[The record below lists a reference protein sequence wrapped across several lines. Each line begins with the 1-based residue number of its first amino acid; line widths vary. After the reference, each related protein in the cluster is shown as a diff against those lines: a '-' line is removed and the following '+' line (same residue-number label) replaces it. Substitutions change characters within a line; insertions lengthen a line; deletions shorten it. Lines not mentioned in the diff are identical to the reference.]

1 MKNDVYNLFMNPP
14 QKYGEVAFYW
24 WLGDKLT
31 KERLLWQLDRLQ
43 DMDICGLQV
52 NYAHSDQGGNT
63 YGLTYQSDPALFSE
77 DWWSLFHWFMSE
89 AKNRGMAV
97 SLSDYTLGTPGQG
110 WYVDEVLNKYPESCG
125 ATLFREKQTLSH
137 GQNFKYEISN
147 NILSIIA
154 YRVDL
159 GNLVF
164 ESQEDLLQ
172 YSQKGI
178 INYKVPEGEW
188 NIIVVGYNK
197 KIDSMDPM
205 NLLTGKGV
213 IEFFFERFEKKNPGE
228 GGKGLNYFFSDELNF
243 NIRGNL
249 WNDNFAEEF
258 LIRKGYDILPLLPA
272 LFDDIGYITQKVRLD
287 YYDVIVLLE
296 ELAYFKPVYD
306 WHEARGMIY
315 GCDHGGRGRDVTEF
329 GDYFRTMKWNQGP
342 GNDQPNL
349 SSDIIKSKVSSSV
362 SHMNKRPRTWL
373 EGFYGSG
380 WGTSSEQVADATFR
394 NFALGHNLLTLH
406 GLYYSTHG
414 GHWEWAPPCNHFRMP
429 YWKQM
434 KNFLRCTKRLSY
446 LLSQGIHV
454 ADVAILYPVAA
465 VEGGINGDKSVE
477 TAFDVGEYLYKNGI
491 DFDFIDFESIQKA
504 EVVDKQLKIAGE
516 SFKVLVIP
524 SMQTIRFS
532 TMEKALE
539 FKRKG
544 GIVICIGDLPK
555 ASDRA
560 GRNDKELDNI
570 VEEIFLSDTTG
581 YVVTSNEQIKSII
594 DDSSVRDII
603 LSKDVEHFPYY
614 LHRRIDD
621 LEVYMVFGVPKNSE
635 CFFRAKGNVQI
646 WNPWTAEIFKLTDI
660 SENEN
665 GTLVKMPYEKDEIQ
679 LIVFSKIEC
688 DAALFKQLN
697 VLSEIPLK
705 DEWEFELKP
714 TLDNTWGDFRL
725 PAYSGYISAE
735 MRQPLY
741 KSEEKEWRKITLGYG
756 PEFMKIGPLSE
767 KEDLHCIEQNL
778 LNSDLD
784 ALEKYDIKPYE
795 YSDRFGVEGDPG
807 HQGWHGL
814 KGQITDDFIVLGKP
828 VENTTEITYCPEE
841 KGNVYYMWTTVF
853 SEDIEKVL
861 VLTGEIKPEKLWING
876 IKCTG
881 EEVELVKGSNVIVL
895 KYSNVGRT
903 YFLLKR
909 NNNILW
915 EQTFPLSMRW
925 YQDTSIYKFDIFP
938 CGKDNVGNY
947 MFTSPPALKTMTIH
961 AYGDTQV
968 SINGENAELEL
979 IDRKPDGLNKYIAR
993 VRTIIK
999 GCSEVNIK
1007 IQHQRGYYGGAAIPE
1022 PIEFEC
1028 GKGLI
1033 KTGDWSAYQGL
1044 YSYSGGACY
1053 SQNITLTKF
1062 ESQQKIILNLGDVV
1076 SSTKVFLNG
1085 NPVGEKCAPSWE
1097 FDITEYAIEGENKL
1111 EVYVYNTL
1119 ANHYTTIP
1127 TKYRGSL
1134 KSGLI
1139 GPVTLKICR

>member
-1 MKNDVYNLFMNPP
+1 MKNNLHDLFINPP
-14 QKYGEVAFYW
+14 KEYGEVAFYW

-52 NYAHSDQGGNT
+52 NYAHTDKGGNSH
-63 YGLTYQSDPALFSE
+63 GLTYKSDPPLFSE

-89 AKNRGMAV
+89 AKKRGMAV

-125 ATLFREKQTLSH
+125 ATLFREKLTLSH
-137 GQNFKYEISN
+137 GQNFKYKISN
-147 NILSIIA
+147 TLLSVIA
-154 YRVDL
+154 YRVDS

-164 ESQEDLLQ
+164 ESQVDLLQ
-172 YSQKGI
+172 YVEKGFV
-178 INYKVPEGEW
+178 NYEVPEGEW
-188 NIIVVGYNK
+188 SIIVVGYSK

-205 NLLTGKGV
+205 NPMTGKGV
-213 IEFFFERFEKKNPGE
+213 IEFFFQRFEEQNPGE

-249 WNDNFAEEF
+249 WNDAFAEEF
-258 LIRKGYDILPLLPA
+258 ISRKGYDIIPLLPA
-272 LFDDIGYITQKVRLD
+272 LFDDIGPITQKVRLD

-306 WHEARGMIY
+306 WHEERGMTY

-349 SSDIIKSKVSSSV
+349 TSDIIKSKVSSSV

-446 LLSQGIHV
+446 LMSQGIHV
-454 ADVAILYPVAA
+454 ADVAIMYPVAA
-465 VEGGINGDKSVE
+465 VEGGIDGNKSVE

-504 EVVDKQLKIAGE
+504 EVADKQLKIAGE

-532 TMEKALE
+532 AMEKALE
-539 FKRKG
+539 FSRKG
-544 GIVICIGDLPK
+544 GIVICIGELPK

-560 GRNDKELDNI
+560 GRNDKVLDSMI
-570 VEEIFLSDTTG
+570 QEIFFRNDTG

-594 DDSSVRDII
+594 DNSMVRDII
-603 LSKDVEHFPYY
+603 LSKDLESFPYY

-621 LEVYMVFGVPKNSE
+621 LDVYMVYGVPKNSE
-635 CFFRAKGNVQI
+635 CFFRSKGNVQI
-646 WNPWTAEIFKLTDI
+646 WNPWTAEIFKLTDT

-665 GTLVKMPYEKDEIQ
+665 GTRVMMPYEKDEIQ
-679 LIVFSKIEC
+679 LIVFSKTEC
-688 DAALFKQLN
+688 DATLFKQLN
-697 VLSEIPLK
+697 VFSEIHLK

-741 KSEEKEWRKITLGYG
+741 KYEEKEWSKITLGYG
-756 PEFMKIGPLSE
+756 PEFMKLGPLSE
-767 KEDLHCIEQNL
+767 QEDLPCIEQYL
-778 LNSDLD
+778 LNSELD
-784 ALEKYDIKPYE
+784 ALERYDIKPYE

-814 KGQITDDFIVLGKP
+814 KGQITDDYIVLGKP

-841 KGNVYYMWTTVF
+841 KGNVYYMWTTVS
-853 SEDIEKVL
+853 SESIEKAMI
-861 VLTGEIKPEKLWING
+861 LTGKIKPERLWING
-876 IKCTG
+876 IECTD
-881 EEVELVKGSNVIVL
+881 EKVELVQGSNVIVL

-909 NNNILW
+909 DNNALW
-915 EQTFPLSMRW
+915 EQTYPLSMEW
-925 YQDTSIYKFDIFP
+925 YQDPSIYKFDIFP
-938 CGKDNVGNY
+938 CGKNNIGKY
-947 MFTSPPALKTMTIH
+947 LFTSPPALKAMTIH

-979 IDRKPDGLNKYIAR
+979 IDRKPDGLNKYIAK
-993 VRTIIK
+993 VSTIIK

-1007 IQHQRGYYGGAAIPE
+1007 IQHQNGYYGGAAIPV

-1028 GKGLI
+1028 GKGFI
-1033 KTGDWSAYQGL
+1033 KTGNWSEYQGL

-1053 SQNITLTKF
+1053 SQNISLTKL
-1062 ESQQKIILNLGDVV
+1062 ELQQKIILNLGDVI

-1085 NPVGEKCAPSWE
+1085 KLVGEKCAPSWK
-1097 FDITEYAIEGENKL
+1097 FDITNYAIEGENNL

-1127 TKYRGSL
+1127 TRYRGSL

-1139 GPVTLKICR
+1139 GPVTLQICR